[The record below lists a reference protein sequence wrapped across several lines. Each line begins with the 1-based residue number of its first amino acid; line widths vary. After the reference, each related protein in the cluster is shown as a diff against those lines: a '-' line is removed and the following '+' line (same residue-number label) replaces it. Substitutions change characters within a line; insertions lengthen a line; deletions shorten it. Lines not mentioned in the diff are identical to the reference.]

1 METQVQHEGSG
12 IRRYIRWQD
21 KKYNKWGRA
30 LAIFITP
37 LLFIGLILFTVA
49 PGYILSRNMGAK
61 PAFDDPLQL
70 SVAIIFIAGGVLLY
84 LWAIILFAKASGTQ
98 VPVVPTLKL
107 VTKGPYAVT
116 RNPMVT
122 GAILI
127 LIGLS
132 ILSNAWI
139 VFFSGMVVPGMYLL
153 YIRLV
158 EEEELLARFGHEYR
172 SYKQRTPFL
181 IPNICK

>member
-1 METQVQHEGSG
+1 MGTQVQNEGST
-12 IRRYIRWQD
+12 IRQYIRWQD
-21 KKYNKWGRA
+21 RKYNKWGRV
-30 LAIFITP
+30 LAIMITP
-37 LLFIGLILFTVA
+37 VLFIGLILITAA
-49 PGYILSRNMGAK
+49 PGYIISRNLGVK
-61 PAFDDPLQL
+61 PAFVDPIQIASACVFL
-70 SVAIIFIAGGVLLY
+70 VAGLLLY
-84 LWAIILFAKASGTQ
+84 LWTIMLFAKALGTQ
-98 VPVVPTLKL
+98 VPLVPTLKL

-153 YIRLV
+153 YIKLV